1 MPGVGEGWAFQQLFQ
16 NLLDVLLLYAGLWL
30 IGFENKRV

>member
-1 MPGVGEGWAFQQLFQ
+1 MPGVGKGWAFQQLIQ
-16 NLLDVLLLYAGLWL
+16 NLLDVLLLYAGRWL